1 MLAWADTKVR
11 GRFCVKRCGPSHRRA
26 RNAPAVLKNFVR
38 QPEKTFATVSV
49 NHTAARAKLEVLACP
64 SRHSNLDFGAARS
77 NLSSDA
83 AHSNLGSGAAH
94 SNLGLGAAHSNL
106 GRGEVHSNL
115 GRGAAHSNLGRGAA
129 HSNLGSGAAHSNLG
143 PSIPE
148 M

>member
-1 MLAWADTKVR
+1 MWSLTSPRAERTS
-11 GRFCVKRCGPSHRRA
+11 GPE
-26 RNAPAVLKNFVR
+26 NFVR

-94 SNLGLGAAHSNL
+94 SNLGLGAFDLLWPGLAGISILIAIRLIAIRNVFWRPRRPLIPIGEWFVSVGKRRWPAAPDTAIALNGRCL
-106 GRGEVHSNL
+106 G
-115 GRGAAHSNLGRGAA
+115 
-129 HSNLGSGAAHSNLG
+129 
-143 PSIPE
+143 
-148 M
+148 